1 MLLDMYQSQEW
12 LDLVSLAQNCEKSYN
27 NRKVMGKTIKFKQV
41 DHPIEV
47 TSLAQLLSLV
57 PTYDH
62 RTNEENELILQEELA

>member
-1 MLLDMYQSQEW
+1 MLLDMYNSQEW
-12 LDLVSLAQNCEKSYN
+12 KELVALAQDCEKSYN

-47 TSLAQLLSLV
+47 TSLVQLLSLV

-62 RTNEENELILQEELA
+62 RTNAENELILSQEM

>member
-12 LDLVSLAQNCEKSYN
+12 ADLVVLAQDCEKSYN

-62 RTNEENELILQEELA
+62 RTNEENEYILSQEM